1 MMPPS
6 QTHASSAIHSSSASS
21 ANNPTNATNTFN
33 VKRAYNLKSL
43 DQAMERLSNRLAQAN
58 EHAGE
63 QDHEHSPADTTNGV
77 NMVLPG
83 LSDTARAIP
92 NYIARSGLFAPVRRG
107 WRTYHDDTTFLTGK
121 NILLKGTGKQL
132 TEDHADIWM
141 HAMFLQTTV
150 QTGQAPRVNRAD
162 FLRAL
167 GRPTGGS
174 AYEWLHTGMQDL
186 AQFCLRIEAKRAD
199 GSIKYSLGHHPATRV
214 LPMIGGFDYE
224 NGEYQLFIDARWAQI
239 FANREYTLIDWEKRL
254 SMRYELSKSLQRLI
268 GTSSDPEQR
277 YSLDILKDR
286 AAYTGPMHKFCAVLE
301 RSLLELESL
310 NIIAGT
316 RIETNAKGNKQA
328 IWNRVE
334 K

>member
-6 QTHASSAIHSSSASS
+6 QTHASSES
-21 ANNPTNATNTFN
+21 NPTNANSSNSASNAFN
-33 VKRAYNLKSL
+33 AKRAYNLKSL

-58 EHAGE
+58 EHASE
-63 QDHEHSPADTTNGV
+63 LDHEHSQPNTASGAT
-77 NMVLPG
+77 MVLPG

-239 FANREYTLIDWEKRL
+239 FANQEYTLIDWEKRL

-316 RIETNAKGNKQA
+316 RIETNAKGTKQA

>member
-150 QTGQAPRVNRAD
+150 QTGQTPRVNRAD

-174 AYEWLHTGMQDL
+174 AYEWLHTVDL
-186 AQFCLRIEAKRAD
+186 VK
-199 GSIKYSLGHHPATRV
+199 KV
-214 LPMIGGFDYE
+214 
-224 NGEYQLFIDARWAQI
+224 
-239 FANREYTLIDWEKRL
+239 
-254 SMRYELSKSLQRLI
+254 
-268 GTSSDPEQR
+268 
-277 YSLDILKDR
+277 DI
-286 AAYTGPMHKFCAVLE
+286 
-301 RSLLELESL
+301 
-310 NIIAGT
+310 
-316 RIETNAKGNKQA
+316 
-328 IWNRVE
+328 
-334 K
+334 

>member
-1 MMPPS
+1 MMTSS
-6 QTHASSAIHSSSASS
+6 QTHAFG
-21 ANNPTNATNTFN
+21 AT
-33 VKRAYNLKSL
+33 RPSNLKRL
-43 DQAMERLSNRLAQAN
+43 DQVMERISQRAAQAHETQIDN
-58 EHAGE
+58 SAG
-63 QDHEHSPADTTNGV
+63 AAA
-77 NMVLPG
+77 MVLPG
-83 LSDTARAIP
+83 LTDAVRAIP

-141 HAMFLQTTV
+141 HAMFLQTTM

-174 AYEWLHTGMQDL
+174 AYDWLHTGMQDL
-186 AQFCLRIEAKRAD
+186 AQFCLRIEAKRPD

-224 NGEYQLFIDARWAQI
+224 NGEYQLFIDPRWSQI
-239 FANREYTLIDWEKRL
+239 FANREYTLVDWEKRL
-254 SMRYELSKSLQRLI
+254 RMRHELSKSLQRLI
-268 GTSSDPEQR
+268 GTSSDQEQR
-277 YSLDILKDR
+277 YSLEILKER
-286 AAYTGPMHKFCAVLE
+286 AVYTGPMHKFCGVLE
-301 RSLLELESL
+301 KSLLELEAL
-310 NIIAGT
+310 DIIAAP
-316 RIETNAKGNKQA
+316 RIETASKGNKQA
-328 IWNRVE
+328 VWHRVE

>member
-1 MMPPS
+1 MMTPS
-6 QTHASSAIHSSSASS
+6 QTHAIGTTRASNLKRLDQVMERISQRAAQAHETQIDSSAGA
-21 ANNPTNATNTFN
+21 AA
-33 VKRAYNLKSL
+33 
-43 DQAMERLSNRLAQAN
+43 
-58 EHAGE
+58 
-63 QDHEHSPADTTNGV
+63 
-77 NMVLPG
+77 MVLPG
-83 LSDTARAIP
+83 LTDSARAIP

-107 WRTYHDDTTFLTGK
+107 WRMYHDDTTFLTGK

-224 NGEYQLFIDARWAQI
+224 NGEYQLFIDPRWAQI
-239 FANREYTLIDWEKRL
+239 FANREYTLVDWEKRL
-254 SMRYELSKSLQRLI
+254 RMRHELSKSLQRLI
-268 GTSSDPEQR
+268 GTSSDQEQR
-277 YSLDILKDR
+277 YSLEILKER
-286 AAYTGPMHKFCAVLE
+286 AVYTGPMHKFCAVLE
-301 RSLLELESL
+301 RSLLELEAL
-310 NIIAGT
+310 GIIAT
-316 RIETNAKGNKQA
+316 PRIEAASKGNKQA
-328 IWNRVE
+328 VWQRVE